1 MNEVLIKLN
10 NVSFSYQPMKPVLH
24 NVNFEIRN
32 GQRIALL
39 GANGSGKST
48 LLHIITGLLRP
59 VSGEIEAFDKVRKQE
74 RDFHEVRARVGLLFQ
89 DPEDQLFCPTVLE
102 DIAFGP
108 LNLGKTVGET
118 NAIVKETLQM
128 LGLGGY
134 EERITY
140 KLSAGEK
147 RLVSIATVLAMK
159 PDVLLLD
166 EPLSG
171 LDQETQERITEIIT
185 MLPQTMLIVSHNQ
198 QFLSKVTN
206 RTVRLRNGAL
216 IMKTSSFDRFHQ
228 QKADS

>member
-1 MNEVLIKLN
+1 LIKLN
-10 NVSFSYQPMKPVLH
+10 NVSFSYQPGKPVFH
-24 NVNFEIRN
+24 DVDFEIRK

-59 VSGEIEAFDKVRKQE
+59 VSGEIEAFGGVRKQE
-74 RDFHEVRARVGLLFQ
+74 GDFHEVRARVGLLFQ

-128 LGLGGY
+128 LGLGEY

-198 QFLSKVTN
+198 QFLSQVTN
-206 RTVRLRNGAL
+206 RTVCLQNGAL
-216 IMKTSSFDRFHQ
+216 IAKTSSFDRFHQ
-228 QKADS
+228 LKADS